1 MSLRDEV
8 IDAICALQGLDYHP
22 SEKDEAR
29 IADAVVEVIQAREV
43 QVQRLQKLV
52 GNLIELVEE
61 LREDGV
67 KDTGHVVMSE
77 ADVIAQE
84 NAARS
89 MRDRAAACAEDDPTA
104 DYDIRRQILNLPL
117 LVEES
122 K

>member
-1 MSLRDEV
+1 MSLRGEV

-43 QVQRLQKLV
+43 QVQRLQGLV
-52 GNLIELVEE
+52 DQLTELVESGQ
-61 LREDGV
+61 ED
-67 KDTGHVVMSE
+67 
-77 ADVIAQE
+77 
-84 NAARS
+84 AARS
-89 MRDRAAACAEDDPTA
+89 MRERAAQEVVFEPHRVPMAISDA
-104 DYDIRRQILNLPL
+104 ILNLPL